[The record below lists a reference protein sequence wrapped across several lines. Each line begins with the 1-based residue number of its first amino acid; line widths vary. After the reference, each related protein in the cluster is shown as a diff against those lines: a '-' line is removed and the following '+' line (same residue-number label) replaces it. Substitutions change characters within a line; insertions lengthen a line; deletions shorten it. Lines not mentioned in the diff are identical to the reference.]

1 MTETP
6 PQGAPAP
13 PQGAGT
19 GAPSLQIASQY
30 IKDLSFEN
38 PGATSP
44 AAGRKPSLQIS
55 VDVQVRGLGQDQ
67 FEVALGTRAEAK
79 AGEQLIYLCELVYC
93 AVFTIKNVPQDALQ
107 PILLVECPRII
118 FPFARRIIADVTRDG
133 GFMPLMLDPI
143 DFAALYRQKL
153 SGQRP
158 QQGENAGV

>member
-1 MTETP
+1 MTDTP
-6 PQGAPAP
+6 PQDAAAPAP
-13 PQGAGT
+13 GPEAT
-19 GAPSLQIASQY
+19 APSLQIASQY

-38 PGATSP
+38 PGATNP
-44 AAGRKPSLQIS
+44 AAGRKPALQIS

-93 AVFTIKNVPQDALQ
+93 AVFSIKNVPQEALQ
-107 PILLVECPRII
+107 PLLLVECPRLI

-143 DFAALYRQKL
+143 DFASLYRQKM

-158 QQGENAGV
+158 QMGENAGV